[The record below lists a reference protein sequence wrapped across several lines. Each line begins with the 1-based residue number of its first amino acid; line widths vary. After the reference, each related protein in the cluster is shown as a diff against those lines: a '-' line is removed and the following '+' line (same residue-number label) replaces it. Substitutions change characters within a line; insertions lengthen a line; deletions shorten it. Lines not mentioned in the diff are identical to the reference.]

1 MSTQPATTAA
11 TSDIQGNFT
20 IANVAPGSY
29 AVSAARTGY
38 QTGSVNVSVVAGQT
52 AIATVSLL
60 AAALPFTYTQVA
72 QFQGTGTSAGNGL
85 ASIAISPDGRLI
97 AYGSFVDNLV
107 HIVDVTTR
115 QELRTF
121 SGHTNRV
128 TELVFSPDSRLLAT
142 TGTVNLP
149 PGDGSVKIW
158 DVTTG
163 TQLATTATPGT
174 RQLRRSRGCDQGVRV
189 VETAGSRTAGPLGT
203 AFQYSDP
210 PDRYGAFIA
219 MLVPFTT
226 CAPVGVLYVASTVPT
241 IMPLLSTDAVRTVTM
256 TPFRRMLSYSAD

>member
-174 RQLRRSRGCDQGVRV
+174 RQLRRSRGCHQGVRV

-203 AFQYSDP
+203 AFQ
-210 PDRYGAFIA
+210 
-219 MLVPFTT
+219 
-226 CAPVGVLYVASTVPT
+226 VL
-241 IMPLLSTDAVRTVTM
+241 
-256 TPFRRMLSYSAD
+256 